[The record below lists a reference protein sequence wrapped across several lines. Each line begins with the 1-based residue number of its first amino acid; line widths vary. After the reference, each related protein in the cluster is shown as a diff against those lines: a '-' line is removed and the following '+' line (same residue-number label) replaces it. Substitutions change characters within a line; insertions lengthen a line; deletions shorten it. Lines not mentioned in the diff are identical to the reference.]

1 MSTGPNPPADGPDA
15 GAGEM
20 SYVYAVGR
28 EGSALDGLATRLPG
42 VDGRPLRPVAGGGLC
57 ALVSSVPADA
67 FSEQGLTAQMED
79 LDRLEAVARA
89 HHAVVDAAFAETSV
103 LPMRLATVYL
113 DDARVAAMLVRQRSE
128 FQELLGRLEGHV
140 ELGVKVYADPRAA
153 AATASAGPTAATP
166 PDAGAGRA
174 YLRRRQAQQ
183 RESQDVYQAASDLAA
198 RAARLADGVASSRA
212 VHRPQQ
218 GQLAA
223 RAGVNVT
230 NEAYL
235 VPREDAARL
244 HRELAA
250 LAGGAPGVSI
260 EVTGPWA
267 PYSFATAM
275 VAEGADGGG
284 PR

>member
-1 MSTGPNPPADGPDA
+1 
-15 GAGEM
+15 
-20 SYVYAVGR
+20 
-28 EGSALDGLATRLPG
+28 
-42 VDGRPLRPVAGGGLC
+42 
-57 ALVSSVPADA
+57 
-67 FSEQGLTAQMED
+67 MED

-113 DDARVAAMLVRQRSE
+113 DDTRVADMLVRQRSE

-140 ELGVKVYADPRAA
+140 ELGVKVYADPRTA
-153 AATASAGPTAATP
+153 AATAPAPAAATP
-166 PDAGAGRA
+166 SGGGAGRA
-174 YLRRRQAQQ
+174 YLRQRQAQQ
-183 RESQDVYQAASDLAA
+183 RDSQDVYRAASDLAA
-198 RAARLADGVASSRA
+198 RAARLAEGVASSRA

-223 RAGVNVT
+223 RAGVNVA

-235 VPREDAARL
+235 VPREHVAQL
-244 HRELAA
+244 HRALAA

-267 PYSFATAM
+267 PYSFATAV

>member
-1 MSTGPNPPADGPDA
+1 MSTGLSTPVGVPGV
-15 GAGEM
+15 GAGDM

-28 EGSALDGLATRLPG
+28 ASSALDMLAARLPG
-42 VDGRPLRPVAGGGLC
+42 VDGQPLRPVEGGGLC
-57 ALVSSVPADA
+57 ALVSSVPEDA

-79 LDRLEAVARA
+79 LDRLETVARA
-89 HHAVVDAAFAETSV
+89 HHAVVDAAFTVPPV

-128 FQELLGRLEGHV
+128 FQELLSRLEGHV
-140 ELGVKVYADPRAA
+140 ELGVKVYADPRT
-153 AATASAGPTAATP
+153 AATAPPPAAAP
-166 PDAGAGRA
+166 SGAGAGRA
-174 YLRRRQAQQ
+174 YLRQRQVQQ
-183 RESQDVYQAASDLAA
+183 RDSRDVYQAASELAG
-198 RAARLADGVASSRA
+198 RAAQLAEGTGASRA

-235 VPREDAARL
+235 VPQEHVAQL
-244 HRELAA
+244 QRELSA
-250 LAGGAPGVSI
+250 LAEGIPGVAI

-267 PYSFATAM
+267 PYSFATA
-275 VAEGADGGG
+275 VVVEGTDSGGQ
-284 PR
+284 R